1 VTPSRGFLRK
11 RPIRRRARQRQC
23 TSQVAWT
30 QQYRQTSIPALAL
43 MGLPPL
49 AATSAAAVEPIARLR
64 CASGAN
70 FIAEPC
76 DPGVVGFNLAEVGGR
91 RPIHSVHLGRPI
103 RHPLTSLDVCPNHF
117 GRPKKYDVSQNSIGS
132 PERCVDSP
140 AGPADL
146 LGAKTVH
153 RQSRQRTAKGAI
165 YECAFAPYRRRGPQ
179 CSTGRRR
186 NESR

>member
-11 RPIRRRARQRQC
+11 RPSGGAADNANVRVKSRGLNS
-23 TSQVAWT
+23 TSK
-30 QQYRQTSIPALAL
+30 TSIPALAL

-76 DPGVVGFNLAEVGGR
+76 DPGVGGFNLAEVGGR